1 MQLVIFILSARLI
14 LEEKENMKIKFLLIL
29 VAVIP
34 FIFVTPDSSFA
45 GETNTLGKSFVATK
59 ASRLNFPTNDT
70 VTVTKVKWSIET
82 AESKDVFKLPL
93 EERMDFDSYVEFSG
107 AKNGRDIWNW
117 RLIRVTKRS
126 GIGPFVSADYP
137 VTMTGPNR
145 DTFATGIAFGAIIG
159 R

>member
-1 MQLVIFILSARLI
+1 M
-14 LEEKENMKIKFLLIL
+14 MIKFLLIL
-29 VAVIP
+29 AVIP
-34 FIFVTPDSSFA
+34 FIFVTPDNSFA
-45 GETNTLGKSFVATK
+45 GETNTLSKSFVAIK
-59 ASRLNFPTNDT
+59 APKLNIGTNDT
-70 VTVTKVKWSIET
+70 TVTKVKWSIET
-82 AESKDVFKLPL
+82 TESKDVFRLPL
-93 EERMDFDSYVEFSG
+93 EDRMDFDSYTEFSG

-145 DTFATGIAFGAIIG
+145 DTLSTGIAFGAIIG